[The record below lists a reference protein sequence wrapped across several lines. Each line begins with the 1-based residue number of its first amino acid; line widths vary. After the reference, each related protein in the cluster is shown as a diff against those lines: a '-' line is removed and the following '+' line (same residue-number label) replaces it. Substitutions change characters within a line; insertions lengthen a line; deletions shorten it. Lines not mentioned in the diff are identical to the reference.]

1 MSAQSSLSTGALTDA
16 VAAAYA
22 DGTRPPL
29 TPELVEQVRAAIL
42 SEGLEGTD
50 PADPANIDAINR
62 VLDAFELSLEAV
74 AGPRLVG
81 IDAATGTVSMSNRS
95 EAGRPLR
102 SFGGQ

>member
-1 MSAQSSLSTGALTDA
+1 MSGHSETSGRALADA

-22 DGTRPPL
+22 EETRPPL
-29 TPELVEQVRAAIL
+29 TPELTERVRAAVL
-42 SEGLEGTD
+42 PE
-50 PADPANIDAINR
+50 ADPEDPGSIERINR
-62 VLDAFELSLEAV
+62 VLDAFEVSLEAV

-81 IDAATGTVSMSNRS
+81 FDRATGAVSMSNRS